1 MLEHVCV
8 KFHFLMCVYDWRVC
22 FCRRHWKWLSPYVIC
37 TNYRCLVRFKS
48 ISMHNNLVKNTEW
61 TQLETNPQSGSKS
74 WYIMYALV
82 IFVCLVYIYFFSS
95 YRYFKSSHPLGLH
108 TQDSLCFR
116 TFNVNTELPRFS
128 LYLVNCR
135 SIKTIGL
142 FFFFSGC
149 YLIRPFLWRNWYK
162 LGV

>member
-61 TQLETNPQSGSKS
+61 TQLETNPQSSSKS
-74 WYIMYALV
+74 WYIMYASV

-95 YRYFKSSHPLGLH
+95 YRYFKSSHLLGLH

-128 LYLVNCR
+128 LYFVNCR
-135 SIKTIGL
+135 SIKTICL
-142 FFFFSGC
+142 FFFLWLLFNSTISVEK
-149 YLIRPFLWRNWYK
+149 LI
-162 LGV
+162 

>member
-82 IFVCLVYIYFFSS
+82 IFVCLVYIYFFLPTGTLNPHTYWGIHRTVCVSGHLMLILS
-95 YRYFKSSHPLGLH
+95 CPDSH
-108 TQDSLCFR
+108 C
-116 TFNVNTELPRFS
+116 
-128 LYLVNCR
+128 
-135 SIKTIGL
+135 I
-142 FFFFSGC
+142 
-149 YLIRPFLWRNWYK
+149 LWIADLSK
-162 LGV
+162 Q